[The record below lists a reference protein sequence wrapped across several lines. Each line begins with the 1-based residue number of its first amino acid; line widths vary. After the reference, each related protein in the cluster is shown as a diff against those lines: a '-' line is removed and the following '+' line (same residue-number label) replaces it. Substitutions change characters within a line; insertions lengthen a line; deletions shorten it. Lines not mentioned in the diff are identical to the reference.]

1 MTRKTGVHGGRRGG
15 LAGPVSRRHASRDQH
30 SAGGLRGLVDSQA
43 TAMAYGKITGE
54 NVYRSAGAPSPSD
67 MEFVLHTLLN
77 KPFGEALQL
86 VRELKE
92 TKRFALQDILTELV
106 KRLQEISFPPSAQI
120 MLYKELAELE

>member
-1 MTRKTGVHGGRRGG
+1 
-15 LAGPVSRRHASRDQH
+15 
-30 SAGGLRGLVDSQA
+30 
-43 TAMAYGKITGE
+43 MAYGKITGE

-67 MEFVLHTLLN
+67 MEVVLHTLLN

-86 VRELKE
+86 VGELKE

>member
-1 MTRKTGVHGGRRGG
+1 MAALLDLSHGDMRRVINI
-15 LAGPVSRRHASRDQH
+15 LQV
-30 SAGGLRGLVDSQA
+30 GLRGLADAKA

-77 KPFGEALQL
+77 KPFVEALQL
-86 VRELKE
+86 VGELKE

>member
-1 MTRKTGVHGGRRGG
+1 
-15 LAGPVSRRHASRDQH
+15 
-30 SAGGLRGLVDSQA
+30 
-43 TAMAYGKITGE
+43 MAYGKITGE